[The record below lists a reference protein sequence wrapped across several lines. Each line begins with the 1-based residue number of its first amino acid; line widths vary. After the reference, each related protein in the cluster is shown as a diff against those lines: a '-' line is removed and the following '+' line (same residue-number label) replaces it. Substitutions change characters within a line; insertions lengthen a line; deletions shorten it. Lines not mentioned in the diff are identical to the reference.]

1 MERFMNFIRAR
12 ATLVV
17 LVVSFV
23 TIFMTSLLNASEPK
37 IVLLPLE
44 LFGPSE
50 AKSQKE
56 KLEEALILEFKKRG
70 FEVVGPKDLA
80 LMGISPTPEEATLK
94 SLISEHSPCVLILG
108 SFTKLEQATS
118 LDGRII
124 LPQQERPFSMPALP
138 GQPLIEL
145 VQKFVQEVTDLV
157 RGVVK
162 VAEVEVVGNV
172 RIEKDAILA
181 VMKTKKGER
190 LDNQAL
196 DEDLKAIFKM
206 GYFDDVLMEAHD
218 VPEGKKIVIKVVE
231 RPSIGKII
239 FKGNKK
245 ISEEDLI
252 KEFGIKQYSIFNEKK
267 IKDGIVKLKEFY
279 KKKGFYQA
287 DIHYEVSTLPNN
299 QLELKV
305 NIKEGSKIYITD
317 IQFIGNKHFSSGKLK
332 KIMETSEKGFF
343 SWLTDSGI
351 LDKKKL
357 EYDIQKLLAFYHNNG
372 FITAR
377 VGDPKVEETEKGL
390 RITIEV
396 FEGERYKVRSVD
408 IAGDIVVPVSELKK
422 KLQMKKGE
430 VFNREKVRSDVLAI
444 MEATV
449 DQGYAYAEVLP
460 DIDQDDQAKEIGI
473 TYNIVKGEKV
483 KVSRIEISGNTNTRD
498 KVIRRELQI
507 NEGEYYSGSRL
518 KESVDRLNRLGFFE
532 EVETQLERRPE
543 PDQVDLKVRIKEG
556 HTGSL
561 SFGGG
566 YSSEVRGFIMS
577 KISQQNFLGLGQ
589 TLSLSARLGGRGS
602 EFDMSF
608 VEPWL
613 FDKPISFSTNA
624 YRTTTDYD
632 DFDRRSLGFG
642 TGLGFPLRGLDR
654 FTRGAIRYLIDS
666 SDIYN
671 LNPDA
676 SLLIRDMEGRN
687 LTSSLSF
694 VVSRDTRNRAWNPS
708 KGSLNMASLEY
719 AGGPLGGDVYF
730 TRYTFRSAWF
740 IELPFQTVFAAQGRW
755 GFIEGRSGG
764 KLPVYQRFMIGG
776 INTVRG
782 FDFASISPKDPMTGE
797 KIGGVKQ
804 MIYNVEFQFPL
815 IKEQGV
821 IGLIFADL
829 GNVYTREEN
838 MGFTNLRTSAGLG
851 VRWYSPMGPLRLE
864 WGKNLDPRPGEASSK
879 WEFSVGTLF

>member
-1 MERFMNFIRAR
+1 MERYMNFIRSR
-12 ATLVV
+12 STVVV
-17 LVVSFV
+17 LTVFV
-23 TIFMTSLLNASEPK
+23 AIFMFSIILASEPR

-44 LFGPSE
+44 LFGPPE
-50 AKSQKE
+50 AKVQKE
-56 KLEEALILEFKKRG
+56 KLEEALSSEFKKRG
-70 FEVVGPKDLA
+70 FEVVSPKDLA
-80 LMGISPTPEEATLK
+80 LAGISHAPDGATLK
-94 SLISEHSPCVLILG
+94 NLISEYAPCVLIQG
-108 SFTKLEQATS
+108 SFTKVGEAVS
-118 LDGRII
+118 LDGRI
-124 LPQQERPFSMPALP
+124 LLSQQEKPFSMPGIK
-138 GQPLIEL
+138 GQPLVEL
-145 VQKFVQEVTDLV
+145 AQRFAQDVTDMV

-162 VAEVEVVGNV
+162 VAELEVVGNV

-190 LDNQAL
+190 LDPQTL

-206 GYFDDVLMEAHD
+206 GYFEDVLMESQD

-231 RPSIGKII
+231 RPSIGKIVL
-239 FKGNKK
+239 KGNKK
-245 ISEEDLI
+245 ISEEDLL
-252 KEFGIKQYSIFNEKK
+252 KEFGVKQYSIFNEKK
-267 IKDGIVKLKEFY
+267 IKEGILKIKELY

-287 DIHYEVSTLPNN
+287 DIQYELSSLPNN
-299 QLELKV
+299 QLELKL
-305 NIKEGSKIYITD
+305 NIKEGSKIYITE
-317 IQFIGNKHFSSGKLK
+317 IQFVGNKHFSSGKLK
-332 KIMETSEKGFF
+332 KVMETSEKGFF
-343 SWLTDSGI
+343 SWITDSGI

-357 EYDIQKLLAFYHNNG
+357 DFDTQKLLAFYHNNG

-377 VGDPKVEETEKGL
+377 VGEPKVEETDKGL

-396 FEGERYKVRSVD
+396 FEGERYKVSSVD
-408 IAGDIVVPVSELKK
+408 IAGDIVVSESELRK
-422 KLQMKKGE
+422 KLQMRKGE
-430 VFNREKVRSDVLAI
+430 VFNREKVRADVLAL

-449 DQGYAYAEVLP
+449 EQGYAYAEVVP
-460 DIDQDDQAKEIGI
+460 DIIQDDQANEVAI
-473 TYNIVKGEKV
+473 TYKITKGEKV
-483 KVSRIEISGNTNTRD
+483 KVSRIEISGNTHTRD
-498 KVIRRELQI
+498 KVIRRELQL
-507 NEGEYYSGSRL
+507 NEGEYYSGNKL

-532 EVETQLERRPE
+532 EVETQMEKRPE
-543 PDQVDLKVRIKEG
+543 PDQVDLKVKIKEG

-602 EFDMSF
+602 EFDLSF

-613 FDKPISFSTNA
+613 FDKPVSFSTNA

-642 TGLGFPLRGLDR
+642 TGLGFPLKGLDR
-654 FTRGAIRYLIDS
+654 FTRGSIRYLIDS

-671 LNPDA
+671 LHPNA
-676 SLLIRDMEGRN
+676 SLIIRDMEGKN

-694 VVSRDTRNRAWNPS
+694 AVSRDTRNRAWNPS
-708 KGSLNMASLEY
+708 RGSLNVASLEY

-740 IELPFQTVFAAQGRW
+740 IELPFQTIFAVQGRW
-755 GFIEGRSGG
+755 GFIDGRSGG

-776 INTVRG
+776 INTMRG
-782 FDFASISPKDPMTGE
+782 FDFATISPKDPVTGE
-797 KIGGVKQ
+797 KIGGVKH
-804 MIYNVEFQFPL
+804 MIYNVEYQFPL

-821 IGLIFADL
+821 MGLIFTDL

-838 MGFTNLRTSAGLG
+838 LSFTNLRTSAGFG